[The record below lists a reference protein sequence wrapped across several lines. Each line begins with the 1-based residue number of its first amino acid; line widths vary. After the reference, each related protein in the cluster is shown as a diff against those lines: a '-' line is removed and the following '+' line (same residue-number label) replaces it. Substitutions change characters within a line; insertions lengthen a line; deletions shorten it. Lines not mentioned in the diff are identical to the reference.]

1 MANIRWAATVAG
13 LQAETGMANGEAA
26 ILAGY
31 FSVGDGG
38 GGTVW
43 FSTLIAT
50 SRRITDASG
59 TPIQITTQAPHG
71 LTTGQ
76 RVMVAG
82 VNGNRAAND
91 TRLITSTGLKTF
103 TLNGTISDG
112 PYNGGG
118 AIGDGGYTFPSDSAT
133 AGIWTRAI
141 ESEVN
146 ANAKWF
152 GAKGDGQT
160 DDLGAILAARDA
172 LNAAGGGVLFFPRGT
187 FIVSNTIELGAS
199 TAVLGSGAS
208 SILQAKPDIA
218 CFNMLLVQ
226 NSDDVRVRDLVLDGN
241 SAKTSDPDSDNENIG
256 CGFLGLPVGEGQTG
270 LSIRNVIV
278 RNHHRSGI
286 RITGPHNSDNPYE
299 LNANEVEVIGCEIRD
314 CGSRGISLARTTQAR
329 IAGNVITCCTQA
341 GIQLTLSRG
350 AIIDGNVIQKT
361 SQRELT
367 HAGHGIAA
375 ANSFDYVIVNNV
387 ASDNQRWGIVA
398 SGGIGLW
405 PKDGFTMS
413 QRFVVANNVCR
424 ANVAGGITI
433 DPTAPPE
440 KDEPPEDEP
449 PDGEL
454 EEVTQDSFATI
465 ASNVCVANGGP
476 GIRISH
482 AGYLAVRGNICDGN
496 ERAGIAIVS
505 SRYTVVADNVL
516 TANTNG
522 VGFFAPGNVKD
533 VGHYL
538 LGGNVYDG
546 NTNEIQIADSHP
558 PIRQLHDTWP
568 NGDAGGMNLPVK
580 TTSGEPANPID
591 GVFYLNT
598 EDRKLSVY
606 AKGAWRTLQGTADTS
621 W

>member
-1 MANIRWAATVAG
+1 MANIRWAATVAA
-13 LQAETGMANGEAA
+13 LQAETDMANGEAA

-43 FSTLIAT
+43 FSTFIVT

-59 TPIQITTQAPHG
+59 APIQITTQAPHG

-76 RVMVAG
+76 RVMIAG
-82 VNGNRAAND
+82 LKGHKAANV

-103 TLNGTISDG
+103 TLNGTTSDG
-112 PYNGGG
+112 PYKGGG

-133 AGIWTRAI
+133 SGIWTRAI

-146 ANAKWF
+146 ANVKWF

-160 DDLGAILAARDA
+160 DDLDAILAARDA
-172 LNAAGGGVLFFPRGT
+172 LNAAGGGVLFLPRGA

-199 TAVLGSGAS
+199 TAVLGTGAS
-208 SILQAKPDIA
+208 SVLQAKPDIA

-226 NSDDVRVRDLVLDGN
+226 NSDDVHVADLVLDGN
-241 SAKTSDPDSDNENIG
+241 SAKTSDPDADNENIG
-256 CGFLGLPVGEGQTG
+256 CGFFGRPVDEGRTG

-278 RNHHRSGI
+278 RNHHRCGI
-286 RITGPHNSDNPYE
+286 RIRGPHNSDNPYE
-299 LNANEVEVIGCEIRD
+299 IKANEVEVVGCEIRN
-314 CGSRGISLARTTQAR
+314 CGNRGVTLARTTRAR

-341 GIQLTLSRG
+341 GIYLVLSRG
-350 AIIDGNVIQKT
+350 AIIDGNVIQETK
-361 SQRELT
+361 QIKRT

-387 ASDNQRWGIVA
+387 ASGNKRWGIVA

-405 PKDGFTMS
+405 PKNGFTMS

-433 DPTAPPE
+433 DPTAPPDE
-440 KDEPPEDEP
+440 DEPPENEP
-449 PDGEL
+449 SP

-476 GIRISH
+476 GIRITH
-482 AGYLAVRGNICDGN
+482 AAYLAVRGNICDGN
-496 ERAGIAIVS
+496 DKAGIAIVS
-505 SRYTVVADNVL
+505 SRYAVVADNVL

-522 VGFFAPGNVKD
+522 VGFCAPGNVKD

-538 LGGNVYDG
+538 LGGNVYDR
-546 NTNEIQIADSHP
+546 NTHEIQIADGHP
-558 PIRQLHDTWP
+558 PIRQLHDSWP

-580 TTSGEPANPID
+580 TTKGEPVNPVD

-598 EDRKLSVY
+598 EDRRLSVF
-606 AKGAWRTLQGTADTS
+606 AKGAWRTLQGGADTS

>member
-1 MANIRWAATVAG
+1 MANIRWAATVAA

-31 FSVGDGG
+31 FSVGDGA

-43 FSTLIAT
+43 FSTFIVP

-76 RVMVAG
+76 RVMIAG
-82 VNGNRAAND
+82 VSGNRAANV
-91 TRLITSTGLKTF
+91 TRLITATGLKTF
-103 TLNGTISDG
+103 TLNGTMSNG

-141 ESEVN
+141 ESEVT
-146 ANAKWF
+146 ANVKWF

-160 DDLGAILAARDA
+160 DDLDAILAARDA
-172 LNAAGGGVLFFPRGT
+172 LTAAGGGVFFFPRGT
-187 FIVSNTIELGAS
+187 FVVSDTIELGAS
-199 TAVLGSGAS
+199 TTVLGTGAS
-208 SILQAKPDIA
+208 SVLEAKPDVA
-218 CFNMLLVQ
+218 CFNMLLVR
-226 NSDDVRVRDLVLDGN
+226 NSNNVLLRDLVLDGN
-241 SAKTSDPDSDNENIG
+241 SAKTSDPDPDNENVG
-256 CGFLGLPVGEGQTG
+256 CGFLGLPVDEGQTG
-270 LSIRNVIV
+270 LSIRNVVV

-286 RITGPHNSDNPYE
+286 RIRGPHNSNDPY
-299 LNANEVEVIGCEIRD
+299 LLVANEVEVIGCQILD
-314 CGSRGISLARTTQAR
+314 SGDRGVILSRTTRAR
-329 IAGNVITCCTQA
+329 VAGNVITACTGA
-341 GIQLTLSRG
+341 GIQLALSRG
-350 AIIDGNVIQKT
+350 AIIDGNVVQKT
-361 SQRELT
+361 SQRRELT
-367 HAGHGIAA
+367 HGGHGIAA

-387 ASDNQRWGIVA
+387 ASNNDGWGIVA

-413 QRFVVANNVCR
+413 QRYVVANNVCR
-424 ANVAGGITI
+424 DNVAGGITI
-433 DPTAPPE
+433 DPTTPPPE
-440 KDEPPEDEP
+440 PPPEGEP
-449 PDGEL
+449 E
-454 EEVTQDSFATI
+454 EEVTQNSFATV

-482 AGYLAVRGNICDGN
+482 AGYFAVRGNICDGN
-496 ERAGIAIVS
+496 DKAGIAIVS
-505 SRYTVVADNVL
+505 SRYAVVADNVL

-546 NTNEIQIADSHP
+546 NANEIQIADGHP
-558 PIRQLHDTWP
+558 PIRQLHDIWP
-568 NGDAGGMNLPVK
+568 DGDAGGMNLPVK
-580 TTSGEPANPID
+580 TTLGEPANPVD

-598 EDRKLSVY
+598 EARKLSVY